1 MTAMAAD
8 QYSQQDQST
17 DRNTLETDDK
27 QQNIHGAGG
36 KADTPGASSTQ
47 RDEDESK
54 YLTGTQLWLVLI
66 SLCLSVFLVALDQT
80 IIAPALGAITTEF
93 ASIKDIGWYG
103 SSYLM
108 TTTVMQPLY
117 GSIYHSFD
125 IKTTFLG
132 EPIELFSYALAASP
146 VRFPSH
152 TDFYQAPLPSS
163 N

>member
-1 MTAMAAD
+1 MAAD
-8 QYSQQDQST
+8 QSHQQDQSLYQ
-17 DRNTLETDDK
+17 NTLERDDK
-27 QQNIHGAGG
+27 QEQRHGAGG
-36 KADTPGASSTQ
+36 EAYTLCAPSIQG
-47 RDEDESK
+47 DEDESK

-80 IIAPALGAITTEF
+80 VIAPALGAITTEF

-108 TTTVMQPLY
+108 TATAMQPLY

-132 EPIELFSYALAASP
+132 EPIE
-146 VRFPSH
+146 
-152 TDFYQAPLPSS
+152 
-163 N
+163 